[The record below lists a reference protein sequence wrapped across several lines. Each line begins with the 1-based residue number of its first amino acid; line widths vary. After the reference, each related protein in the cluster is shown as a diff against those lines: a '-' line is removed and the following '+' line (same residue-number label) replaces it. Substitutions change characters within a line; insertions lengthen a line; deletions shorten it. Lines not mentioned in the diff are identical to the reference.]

1 MTEMISNA
9 AVDALHG
16 AMERLTD
23 LLPGAFTRRGPKGG
37 RLVCTGL
44 PVALLNTVSTGHERD
59 LRETEAL
66 AEELSATGLPW
77 SIQVRGEADPELT
90 ALAARFG
97 RTAGTTLPL
106 LAWDAA
112 SLADLPAAPPGGGTV
127 RTLTGAEAGRYSA
140 ALAAGFGMPGEV
152 ADAFALPALL
162 DAPGMTA
169 FTLDVDGEA
178 VATGFNVL
186 VGDHVGMFNGSV
198 PPRHRGNGHYRTL
211 VTARLRDAVAS
222 GARHAFT
229 QNSPMSR
236 PLYESLGFRLVET
249 WTYLTPAG

>member
-1 MTEMISNA
+1 MTETISNA
-9 AVDALHG
+9 AVDALYG

-23 LLPGAFTRRGPKGG
+23 LLPGAFTRHGPHGG

-44 PVALLNTVSTGHERD
+44 PVALLNAVYAGHGQD
-59 LRETEAL
+59 PRETAEL
-66 AEELSATGLPW
+66 AEELSAAGLPW
-77 SIQVRGEADPELT
+77 SIQARGEAGPELT
-90 ALAARFG
+90 ALAARHG
-97 RTAGTTLPL
+97 LTATTTLPL

-112 SLADLPAAPPGGGTV
+112 SLPEPPAAASTGGTV
-127 RTLTGAEAGRYSA
+127 AKLTGAEAARYSA
-140 ALAAGFGMPGEV
+140 ALAAGFGMPGEI

-162 DAPGMTA
+162 DAPDMTA

-178 VATGFNVL
+178 VATGFNVM
-186 VGDHVGMFNGSV
+186 VGDHVGLFNGSV
-198 PPRHRGNGHYRTL
+198 PPRHRGNGHYRAL
-211 VTARLRDAVAS
+211 VTARLRDAVAA

-236 PLYESLGFRLVET
+236 PLYESLGFRLVEN